1 MHSNYEIFDTSP
13 EYQNA
18 LQNLPKDISEELQI
32 ILKILEDDPFP
43 SITKQL
49 RPPLQGRYCIRIDG
63 YRLIYRVNL
72 NSHRIFLLSIEP
84 RAIVYI

>member
-1 MHSNYEIFDTSP
+1 MHSNYEIIDTSP

-18 LQNLPKDISEELQI
+18 LQNLPNDVSEELQI

-43 SITKQL
+43 SIAKQL
-49 RPPLQGRYCIRIDG
+49 RPPLQERYSIRIDG

-84 RAIVYI
+84 RATVYI